1 MTINHPGHKMKIS
14 ELELP
19 QDLFTETTDP
29 SGAVESL
36 IAPEKLVSWSDQ
48 GRGDA
53 IFRLCHDVYE
63 RELASINAGEK
74 HRIQQLEEELMAAGH
89 DEGVSAGK
97 YMNVR
102 HYHTTREDIVRE
114 AELKRARIKGRM
126 VQQQSAI
133 EELVKEAREYISA
146 YAAQQDESDMLSHML
161 VIVAFVAVGY
171 MCFY

>member
-1 MTINHPGHKMKIS
+1 
-14 ELELP
+14 
-19 QDLFTETTDP
+19 
-29 SGAVESL
+29 
-36 IAPEKLVSWSDQ
+36 
-48 GRGDA
+48 
-53 IFRLCHDVYE
+53 
-63 RELASINAGEK
+63 
-74 HRIQQLEEELMAAGH
+74 MAAGH
-89 DEGVSAGK
+89 GEGVSAGK

-146 YAAQQDESDMLSHML
+146 YAAQQDESDMLTHML
-161 VIVAFVAVGY
+161 VIVAIVAVGY